1 MSDYNAKLIEE
12 FRANGGHVGGF
23 FEGKTLLLL
32 HHHGAKSGTHRV
44 SPLAYQKLDNGYA
57 VFASKAG
64 ADTNPD
70 WFHNVIA
77 NPETDVEVGDETIAV
92 KARVAEGQER
102 ETIWERQKQA
112 WPTFADYEE
121 KTDRVIPVIVLEPR

>member
-70 WFHNVIA
+70 WFYNVKA
-77 NPETDVEVGDETIAV
+77 NPETDVEVGDDKIPV

-102 ETIWERQKQA
+102 EAIWERQKQA

>member
-70 WFHNVIA
+70 WFHNVMA